1 MNSAE
6 PSNAISEAVEALRDG
21 KLVGMPT
28 ETVYGLAAD
37 AGNPDAVARVFAAK
51 GRPSFNPLISHVAN
65 IDAAIV
71 EGEFDERAIQL
82 AGKFWPGP
90 LTLVVPVA
98 STARSSELARAG
110 LSTIGL
116 RVPAH
121 PLAQQL
127 LAAFGGPLSAP
138 SANPS
143 GKLSPTDAGDVE
155 RELGDAVAQVLD
167 GGPCDTGIEST
178 IIAVLPGEPVR
189 LLRPGAIRRDE
200 LEALV
205 GPLESPE
212 KNRISSPGQLSSHYA
227 PRASLRLEASEAKPD
242 EVLLGFGPDAPADIA
257 NLSPSGDTVE
267 AAANL
272 YRSLRELDA
281 SGAHTIAVMPIPD
294 SGLGE
299 AINDRLRRA
308 AAPRD

>member
-1 MNSAE
+1 MNTADL
-6 PSNAISEAVEALRDG
+6 NTAINDAVKALRDG
-21 KLVGMPT
+21 RLVGMPT

-37 AGNPDAVARVFAAK
+37 AGNTEAVARVFAAK

-65 IDAAIV
+65 VEFATM
-71 EGEFDERAIQL
+71 EGEFDERATLL
-82 AGKFWPGP
+82 ADEFWPGP
-90 LTLVVPVA
+90 LTMVVPVT

-143 GKLSPTDAGDVE
+143 GRLSPTDAGDVE
-155 RELGDAVAQVLD
+155 RELSDAVSLVLD
-167 GGPCDTGIEST
+167 GGACDTGIEST
-178 IIAVLPGEPVR
+178 IVSVLPGEPIR
-189 LLRPGAIRRDE
+189 LLRPGAISRE
-200 LEALV
+200 ALEALV
-205 GPLESPE
+205 GPLEAAE
-212 KNRISSPGQLSSHYA
+212 KNKISAPGQLSSHYA
-227 PRASLRLEASEAKPD
+227 PRAELRLDAKEARAGEA
-242 EVLLGFGPDAPADIA
+242 LLGFGPDAPAECV
-257 NLSPSGDTVE
+257 NLSASGDTVE

-281 SGAHTIAVMPIPD
+281 SDVDTIAVMPIPKT
-294 SGLGE
+294 GLGE